1 MRSVIVPV
9 RLVRNA
15 ILAAAVTIGA
25 CVTASIA
32 EAVPVP
38 EGFASVYFRPTQPSV
53 PADSSGSDPTPVVV
67 PAAPPQQTYAPAAA
81 PPSPATPTASSAPQ
95 QQQRTPP
102 PQAASEAQRPGL
114 SAPRQSERTVEQLLQ
129 RRMDPQQYQ
138 ATMNRVQ
145 EMQNRVS
152 GMQSAVNAGGGQ
164 RCCAPSADLFFE
176 NAAPAASGTVAPSG
190 TRAFGL
196 GGDGSAPPVNGSFRQ
211 ATQQDVQ
218 QTRERYDNT
227 IPGGVVLEG
236 AANFVA
242 VERIAYDVR
251 FNAFVLND
259 NTVYFAPIPP
269 RTIATMSR
277 ALQQDQRIG
286 VSLGRV
292 HLVYG
297 ATPPNSELA
306 LDLKIADHFLG
317 DIVFA
322 GDQWTRGY
330 RFAQGYRPQPH
341 QGESFSLA
349 VFFKFN
355 GFRFEVVDGELRP
368 AGAALDV
375 RLIPL
380 SESPTDNGGHAPD
393 LNALASGQVS
403 QQYQANARHVAEN
416 VAYYRDE
423 RIINRMFEYGEVAA
437 FLRGLRA
444 QGYDLAAIAARI
456 EAPAA

>member
-1 MRSVIVPV
+1 MRARAPV
-9 RLVRNA
+9 RLVRNV
-15 ILAAAVTIGA
+15 I
-25 CVTASIA
+25 VTALLGWGLFVTA
-32 EAVPVP
+32 APAGAVPVP

-67 PAAPPQQTYAPAAA
+67 PAAPP
-81 PPSPATPTASSAPQ
+81 PQ
-95 QQQRTPP
+95 QSYTPP
-102 PQAASEAQRPGL
+102 PPTSRPPTAPTVDRQAIPPAPTPAATDVRQHGVT
-114 SAPRQSERTVEQLLQ
+114 APRQSERTVEQLLQ

-152 GMQSAVNAGGGQ
+152 AMQSATNAGAGE

-176 NAAPAASGTVAPSG
+176 NAPAAAPGTVAPAG

-196 GGDGSAPPVNGSFRQ
+196 GGGGSAPPVSGSFRP

-218 QTRERYDNT
+218 QTTERYDNT

-236 AANFVA
+236 AANFA
-242 VERIAYDVR
+242 AIERIAYDVR

-259 NTVYFAPIPP
+259 NTVYFAPAPP
-269 RTIATMSR
+269 RTIASMCR

-297 ATPPNSELA
+297 AVPANSELA

-322 GDQWTRGY
+322 GDQWTQGY

-341 QGESFSLA
+341 QGEGSNLA

-355 GFRFEVVDGELRP
+355 GFRFEIADGELRP

-403 QQYQANARHVAEN
+403 QQYQANARHIAEN
-416 VAYYRDE
+416 VAYYRNE
-423 RIINRMFEYGEVAA
+423 RIVNRMFEYGEVAA

-456 EAPAA
+456 EAPIA